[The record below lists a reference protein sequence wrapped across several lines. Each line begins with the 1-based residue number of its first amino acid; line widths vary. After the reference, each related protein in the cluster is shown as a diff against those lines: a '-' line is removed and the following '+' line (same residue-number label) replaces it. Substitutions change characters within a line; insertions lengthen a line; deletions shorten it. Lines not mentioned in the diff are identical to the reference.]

1 MLEKKDIEVNL
12 PKQMICYAKEHE
24 MFKKIK
30 EKIQE

>member
-24 MFKKIK
+24 IFKNKGK
-30 EKIQE
+30 WKV